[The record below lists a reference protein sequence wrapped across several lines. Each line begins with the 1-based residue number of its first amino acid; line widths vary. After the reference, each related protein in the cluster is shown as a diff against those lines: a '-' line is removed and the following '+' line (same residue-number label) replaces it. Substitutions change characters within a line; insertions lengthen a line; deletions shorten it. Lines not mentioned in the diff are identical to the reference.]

1 VKRVAIFGNAGAGKS
16 TLARRV
22 AQITGLPLHP
32 LDLIAFRPGGGAV
45 PHEEYLKAHAEILAR
60 ETWIIDGYG
69 CTKSSWERFDRADT
83 LVYLDLPLPWHA
95 WWVTKRLFKGLFRN
109 PEGWPERSPVIRG
122 SLSSYRVLWP
132 CHKHL
137 TPRYRALVAQARSSK
152 RVHHLRSSG
161 EMDAFLAEVA
171 RERA

>member
-1 VKRVAIFGNAGAGKS
+1 
-16 TLARRV
+16 
-22 AQITGLPLHP
+22 
-32 LDLIAFRPGGGAV
+32 
-45 PHEEYLKAHAEILAR
+45 
-60 ETWIIDGYG
+60 
-69 CTKSSWERFDRADT
+69 
-83 LVYLDLPLPWHA
+83 VYLDLPLPWHA
-95 WWVTKRLFKGLFRN
+95 WWVTKRLLMGLFRN

-161 EMDAFLAEVA
+161 EMDAFLAEIA